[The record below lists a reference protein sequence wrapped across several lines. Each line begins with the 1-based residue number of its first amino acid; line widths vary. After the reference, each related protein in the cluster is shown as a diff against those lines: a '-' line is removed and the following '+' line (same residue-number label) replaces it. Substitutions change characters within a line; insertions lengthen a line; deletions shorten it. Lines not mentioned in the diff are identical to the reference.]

1 VSLIDLSGKVA
12 LITGGS
18 RGIGAATARLF
29 ARAGANVAFTYRSRK
44 ADAGRVLTALGAE
57 GAAKE
62 RGRGEGRFR
71 AYQLDLASRESNE
84 GVVAEVVRDLGG
96 LDCFVANAGIWP
108 PEEVPV
114 SRMSDA
120 QWRESMQVNLDAVFY
135 GCRAVLR
142 VIRPG
147 GSIVIVTSTAGQR
160 GEGFHADYAASKG
173 ALIAFVKSLA
183 VEAAPAVTVNSVAPG
198 WVDTEMAALPYEA
211 DGGEGRKRIEAGIP
225 LRRVATAED
234 IAGPIVFLCSKLGRH
249 ITGEILNVNGGSVLC
264 G

>member
-1 VSLIDLSGKVA
+1 MPLIDLSGKVA

-18 RGIGAATARLF
+18 RGIGAATAMLF
-29 ARAGANVAFTYRSRK
+29 AKAGADVAFTYRSRK
-44 ADAGRVLTALGAE
+44 ADAERVLGEL
-57 GAAKE
+57 
-62 RGRGEGRFR
+62 RGSGGGRFR

-84 GVVAEVVRDLGG
+84 RVVADVVRDFGG
-96 LDCFVANAGIWP
+96 LDCFVANAGIWV

-114 SRMSDA
+114 ARMSDA
-120 QWRESMQVNLDAVFY
+120 QWRETMQVNLDSVFY

-147 GSIVIVTSTAGQR
+147 GSVVIVTSTAGQR

-173 ALIAFVKSLA
+173 ALIALVKSLA
-183 VEAAPAVTVNSVAPG
+183 IEAAPEVTVNSVAPG
-198 WVDTEMAALPYEA
+198 WVDTEMAALPYQA
-211 DGGEGRKRIEAGIP
+211 DGGEGRRRIEAGIP
-225 LRRVATAED
+225 LRRVATADD

-249 ITGEILNVNGGSVLC
+249 ITGEIVNVNGGAVLC